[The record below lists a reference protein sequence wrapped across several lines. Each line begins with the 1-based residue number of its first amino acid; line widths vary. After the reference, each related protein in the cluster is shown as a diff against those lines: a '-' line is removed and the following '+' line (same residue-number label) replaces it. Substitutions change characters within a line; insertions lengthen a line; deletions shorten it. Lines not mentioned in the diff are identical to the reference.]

1 MDKLFGDELDLEDIK
16 FPVNKIR
23 DIHKIQKRIILAL
36 VLLAMKRRKNNIE
49 SISQEILS
57 KDMLIYY

>member
-23 DIHKIQKRIILAL
+23 DIHKIQK
-36 VLLAMKRRKNNIE
+36 KNYIG
-49 SISQEILS
+49 ISAFGYE
-57 KDMLIYY
+57 KEEK